1 MEDNVKEKIS
11 AKNKKYVDNNL
22 SLLSQAQEFR
32 RNNIEEVDFIYD
44 KAKRINM
51 YLAEVKIMIVTANQI
66 ERDSLFSYF
75 SKQSLHHVIK
85 IAKKNFKLPLF
96 SLKIYDTI
104 KTLNIMLCCNL
115 KNIIFVKVITCN

>member
-1 MEDNVKEKIS
+1 MK
-11 AKNKKYVDNNL
+11 L
-22 SLLSQAQEFR
+22 
-32 RNNIEEVDFIYD
+32 
-44 KAKRINM
+44 
-51 YLAEVKIMIVTANQI
+51 TQI
-66 ERDSLFSYF
+66 FKLCA
-75 SKQSLHHVIK
+75 K